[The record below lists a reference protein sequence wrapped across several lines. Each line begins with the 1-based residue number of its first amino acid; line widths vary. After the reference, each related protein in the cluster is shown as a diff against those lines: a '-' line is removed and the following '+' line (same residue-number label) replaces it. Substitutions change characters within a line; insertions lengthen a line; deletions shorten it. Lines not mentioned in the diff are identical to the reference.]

1 MKNLALRLLVAAS
14 LGLLLSGCGQSPPPT
29 AEPASEPAAAEAPA
43 LPRSASPDGAS
54 LTILS
59 PEGGDVVSSP
69 VTVQFDLQG
78 MTLAPAGDATPNTGH
93 HHLLVDVPA
102 PDLGQ
107 VIPKDAQHLH
117 FGQGQATAE
126 IILAPGQ
133 HTLQLL
139 LGDGN
144 HVPHN
149 PPVLSPP
156 ITITVQSI
164 P

>member
-1 MKNLALRLLVAAS
+1 MKKLS
-14 LGLLLSGCGQSPPPT
+14 LGLLIAVSQGLILSGCGQPPPP
-29 AEPASEPAAAEAPA
+29 AEPASEPAAAQAPA
-43 LPRSASPDGAS
+43 LNRSEAPEGAS
-54 LTILS
+54 VAILS
-59 PEGGDVVSSP
+59 PKDGDVVSSP

-78 MTLAPAGDATPNTGH
+78 MTLATAGDATPGTGH

-126 IILAPGQ
+126 IPLAPGQ

-144 HVPHN
+144 HLPHN

-156 ITITVQSI
+156 ITITVQ
-164 P
+164 

>member
-1 MKNLALRLLVAAS
+1 MKEHSSRLLLAAS
-14 LGLLLSGCGQSPPPT
+14 LGLILSGCGKPPPPT
-29 AEPASEPAAAEAPA
+29 TEPAGEPTAAEAPA
-43 LPRSASPDGAS
+43 LPRSEAPEGAS
-54 LTILS
+54 VTILS
-59 PEGGDVVSSP
+59 PKDGDVVSSP
-69 VTVQFDLQG
+69 VAVQFGLQA

-117 FGQGQATAE
+117 FGQGQEAAE
-126 IILAPGQ
+126 ITLAPGQ

-149 PPVLSPP
+149 PPVLSSP
-156 ITITVQSI
+156 ITITVQ
-164 P
+164 

>member
-1 MKNLALRLLVAAS
+1 MKNLSLRLLFAAS
-14 LGLLLSGCGQSPPPT
+14 LGLILASCGQPPPPT
-29 AEPASEPAAAEAPA
+29 AEPASEPAPA
-43 LPRSASPDGAS
+43 LPRSTAPDGAS
-54 LTILS
+54 VAILN
-59 PEGGDVVSSP
+59 PQDGDVVSSP
-69 VTVQFDLQG
+69 VTVQFDVQG

-117 FGQGQATAE
+117 FGQGQAMAE
-126 IILAPGQ
+126 ITLAPGQ

-144 HVPHN
+144 HVPHD
-149 PPVLSPP
+149 PPMLSP
-156 ITITVQSI
+156 IVTITVQ
-164 P
+164 